1 MHSVALKI
9 FLLVEVGNKKQ
20 EVTKKENMQKRHKIY
35 GYGFV
40 LSVSVQTPVASCC
53 G

>member
-20 EVTKKENMQKRHKIY
+20 EVTKKENIQKGVLY
-35 GYGFV
+35 TDTDGFY
-40 LSVSVQTPVASCC
+40 LSQYRNQ
-53 G
+53 